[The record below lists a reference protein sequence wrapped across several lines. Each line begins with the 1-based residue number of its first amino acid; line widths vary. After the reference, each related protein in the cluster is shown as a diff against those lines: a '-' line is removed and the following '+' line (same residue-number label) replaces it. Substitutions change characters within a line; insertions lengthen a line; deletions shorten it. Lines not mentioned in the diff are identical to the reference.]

1 MTPKPHQSRYFA
13 LVMYILAL
21 IGATLGA
28 YHIGYKDGYISA
40 MRQFIFSI
48 TPAQPSEP
56 PTNRV

>member
-1 MTPKPHQSRYFA
+1 MTKPQHSRYFA
-13 LVMYILAL
+13 VAMYVLAL

-48 TPAQPSEP
+48 TPAQPPEQPNS
-56 PTNRV
+56 RF